1 MTYEPDTPLRVMQ
14 VIQDLTYGGAE
25 RIVATLSSRLE
36 EAGAQVTVA
45 SAGPSV
51 PDLPDIRVAPLPRIE
66 RRLNRLP
73 AAAHALWRAVRQE
86 RPAVVHAHNPGMALV
101 TSAATARGRGTP
113 ALVTVHGV
121 PEEDYRSAAAVLRL
135 AGLPVIGCG
144 PGVTAALEEHG
155 VRVAGTVVNG
165 IAPFDGRSDADDVRA
180 SLGLAAD
187 LRLVL
192 TVGRLVPQK
201 NHALGL
207 KAVASVPGTALVVVG
222 DGPLRDE
229 LEALAGSLALGER
242 VRFTGAR
249 SDARRLM
256 TAADAYLL
264 SSHWEGLPL
273 VALEAL
279 AAGAP
284 VVATA
289 VRGVRELLDDQENA
303 LLAPPDDADALA
315 AALSRVLDDQVLAK
329 RLRANGLRLA
339 ERYGEKQ
346 MSDRYLALYR
356 SLARGR

>member
-1 MTYEPDTPLRVMQ
+1 VTHEPDTELRVMQ

-25 RIVATLSSRLE
+25 RIVATLSRRLE
-36 EAGAQVTVA
+36 EAGAEVTVA
-45 SAGPSV
+45 SAGSAV
-51 PDLPDIRVAPLPRIE
+51 PDLPDVRVATLPRIE
-66 RRLNRLP
+66 RRITRLP
-73 AAAHALWRAVRQE
+73 AAALALRRAVRQE

-101 TSAATARGRGTP
+101 TAVATARGRSMP

-121 PEEDYRSAAAVLRL
+121 PEEDYRSAARVLRL

-165 IAPFDGRSDADDVRA
+165 IAPFDERSDADEVRR
-180 SLGLAAD
+180 SLGLPGD
-187 LRLVL
+187 MRLVL
-192 TVGRLVPQK
+192 AVGRLVPQK
-201 NHALGL
+201 NQALAL
-207 KAVASVPGTALVVVG
+207 EAVASVPEAALVVVG
-222 DGPLRDE
+222 DGALRGE
-229 LEALAGSLALGER
+229 LEALARSLAIDER

-256 TAADAYLL
+256 TAADAYVL

-273 VALEAL
+273 VVLEAL

-289 VRGVRELLDDQENA
+289 VRGVRELLDDEENA
-303 LLAPPDDADALA
+303 LLTPPDDADALA
-315 AALSRVLDDQVLAK
+315 AALRRVLDNGALAE
-329 RLRANGLRLA
+329 RLRANGRRLA
-339 ERYGEKQ
+339 ERYGEEQ

-356 SLARGR
+356 SLARG